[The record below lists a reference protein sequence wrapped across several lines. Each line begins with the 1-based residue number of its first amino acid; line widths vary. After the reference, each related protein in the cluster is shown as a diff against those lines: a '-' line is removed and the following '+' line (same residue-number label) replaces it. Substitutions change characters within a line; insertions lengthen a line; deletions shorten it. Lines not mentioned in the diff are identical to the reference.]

1 MGAQVSSQ
9 KVGAH
14 ENTNVATGGST
25 VNYTTINY
33 YKDSASNAASKQDFS
48 QDPSKFTEPVKD
60 VMLKSA
66 PALNS
71 PNIEACGYSDRV
83 RQITL
88 GNSTITTQEA
98 ANAVVGYG
106 EWPSYIKPQEANPVD
121 APTEPDVSS
130 NRFYT
135 LESVS
140 WSKDSK
146 GWWWKLPDCLK
157 DMGLFG
163 QNMFYHYL
171 GRSGYTIHVQCNASK
186 FHQGALAV
194 FAVPECVFSGNAKD
208 KTNYTSYV
216 NANPGEAGGVFVS
229 QYMPA
234 STIEEARRFSPIDYL
249 FGSGVLFGNA
259 FIYPHQIINLR
270 TNNSATLVLP
280 YVNSLSIDCMARHN
294 NWGIVIIPVV
304 PLDFADASS
313 TQIPITV
320 TIAPMFT
327 EFNGLRN
334 ITIPATQGLP
344 TMLTPGSNQFLTS
357 DDFQSPCALP
367 EFDVTPPI
375 HIPGEVRN
383 MMEIAEVD
391 SLIPMNAV
399 SGKANTMDMYRIG
412 LDSAAS
418 DLNKPIFC
426 LSLSPASDQRLQYT
440 LLGEVLNYYTHW
452 TGSIRF
458 TFLFCGSMMAT
469 GKLLLSYSPPG
480 AAPPR
485 TRKDAMLGTHLIW
498 DIGLQSSATMVA
510 PWISNSVYRRCVK
523 DDYTAG
529 GYITCFYQTKVVVP
543 LSTPTKMDM
552 LAFVSAC
559 PDFSVRL
566 LRDTTHISQDKPILT
581 QGIEDIIESV
591 AQNALQ
597 LSQPKPSQRPAITN
611 TVANTPASSGVN
623 TQEVPALTAVETGA
637 SGQAVPADVI
647 ETRKVINYKSRSES
661 TIESFFARSA
671 CITIMSVE
679 NFNATEA
686 TDKKKLFS
694 VWEINYTDTV
704 QLRRK
709 LEMFTYSRFD
719 TEFTFVVTERYYT
732 QNSGHARNQV
742 YQIMYIPPGAP
753 RPNAWDDYT
762 WQSSSN
768 PSIFYTYGSAPP
780 RMSVPF
786 VGIANAYSHFYDGFA
801 RVPIKDE
808 SADSGDAYYG
818 QTSINDFG
826 AIALRVVNEHN
837 PARITSR
844 MRVYMKPKHVRVWC
858 PRPPRAVPYNGTGVD
873 IKENTLTPIT
883 PVTSMTTY
891 GFGHQN
897 KAVYVAGYKICNYH
911 LATQEDMNNA
921 VNVMWNRDLLVAQSN
936 AQGTDTIARC
946 RCRCGVYYCESQ
958 RKYYPVTVTG
968 PTFQYMEANDYF
980 PARYQ
985 THMLLGYGFAEP
997 GDCGGILRC
1006 NHGVMGIITA
1016 GGNGIVAFA
1025 DIRDLYMYEEEVM
1038 EQGVTDYVS
1047 RLGMAFG
1054 AGFSAEIAN
1063 KVSEITASVQ
1073 NVITD
1078 KLLKNL
1084 IKIVSALVIVARNY
1098 EDSIT
1103 VMATLSLLGCDASP
1117 WRWLKQKVCDMLE
1130 IPYVY
1135 KQSDSWLKKFTE
1147 ACNAAKGLEWLANKI
1162 SRFIDWIRDK
1172 VIPEARDK
1180 LEYVTKLKQLELIE
1194 NQMSTLHQSCPSQD
1208 QQEVL
1213 FNNIRWLAV
1222 KARKFAP
1229 LYAAE
1234 ARRIYSLENK
1244 INNYIQFKTKHR
1256 IEPVCVLIHGT
1267 PGTGKSVATGLIGR
1281 AIAKLENTSV
1291 YSLPPDPSH
1300 FDGYKQQGV
1309 VIMDDLNQNPDG
1321 EDMKLF
1327 CQMVSTVEFIPP
1339 MASLE
1344 EKGILFTSDYVLA
1357 STNSN
1362 TITPPT
1368 VSASD
1373 ALARRFAF
1381 DMDIYTMSE
1390 YSVKGRLNMAL
1401 ATQLCKDCHKPTNFS
1416 SCCPLV
1422 CGKAIQ
1428 LMDRHTRVRYSVD
1441 QLTTM
1446 MINEKNRR
1454 HNIGSCLEA
1463 LFQGPLEF
1471 KDLKIDVVTKPPPSA
1486 ISDLL
1491 KAVDN
1496 DEVREYCKQQGWI
1509 VEAPSNSITI
1519 ERHISKAATIL
1530 QAISAFAVTAGMVYV
1545 VYKLFA
1551 GFQGAYTG
1559 LPTQKPKVPTIRTAK
1574 VQGPVFDYAVAMAKK
1589 NILTATTMKGEFTM
1603 LGVHDRVAILP
1614 THANPGDTIVI
1625 AGKEVKINDAKR
1637 LVDPNGVNLE
1647 ITIVELD
1654 RNEKFRDIRTHIPTQ
1669 VMETSDA
1676 VLAVNTSKYPSMY
1689 IPVGSVTEQ
1698 GMLNLAGKPTNRTL
1712 MYNFP
1717 TKAGQCGGV
1726 LMATGKVIGIHIG
1739 GNGSHGFAAAL
1750 KRSYFTE
1757 QQGEIQWMRP
1767 SKDAGYPIINAP
1779 TKTKLEPSAF
1789 FDVFPGEKEPAVLTK
1804 NDPRLKVDFEEAIF
1818 SKYVGNKITEMDEY
1832 IKEAVDH
1839 YAGQLMSLDIPT
1851 EQMCLEDALYGTDG
1865 LEALDLSTSAGYPY
1879 VAMGKKK
1886 RDILNKQTRDT
1897 KEMQRL
1903 LDKYGINLPLVT
1915 YVKDE
1920 LRSKAKVEAGKSR
1933 LIEASSLNDSVA
1945 MRQAFGNL
1953 YATFHK
1959 NPGTV
1964 TGSAVGCDP
1973 DVFWSKIPVLLD
1985 GKLFAFD
1992 YTGYDASLSP
2002 VWFEALKAVL
2012 EKIGFGDRTDY
2023 IDYLNHSH
2031 HLYRNKLYCVKGGMP
2046 SGCSGT
2052 SIFNSMINNIII
2064 RTLMI
2069 KTYKG
2074 VDLDSLRMIAYGDD
2088 VLASYPHEIDAGL
2101 LAQAGKDYG
2110 LTMTPADKGTTFNEV
2125 TWESATFL
2133 KRFFRADEQY
2143 PFLIH
2148 PVMPMKDIHES
2159 IRWTKDPRNTQDH
2172 VRSLCLLAWHNGKEE
2187 YDKFLA
2193 QIRSVPIGRAL
2204 LLPEYSTLRRRW
2216 LDSF

>member
-33 YKDSASNAASKQDFS
+33 YKDSASNAASKQDLS

-60 VMLKSA
+60 IMLKSA

-71 PNIEACGYSDRV
+71 PNVEACGYSDRV

-98 ANAVVGYG
+98 ANAVVAYG
-106 EWPSYIKPQEANPVD
+106 EWPSYITPQEANPVD

-135 LESVS
+135 LESVQ
-140 WSKDSK
+140 WGKESK

-163 QNMFYHYL
+163 QNMYYHYL
-171 GRSGYTIHVQCNASK
+171 GRSGYTVHVQCNASK

-194 FAVPECVFSGNAKD
+194 FAVPECVFSGNSKD

-216 NANPGEAGGVFVS
+216 NANPGETGGTFKS
-229 QYMPA
+229 QYTPGA
-234 STIEEARRFSPIDYL
+234 STDTAREFCPIDYL

-259 FIYPHQIINLR
+259 FVYPHQIVNLR

-304 PLDFADASS
+304 PLDFTDASN

-320 TIAPMFT
+320 TIAPMYT

-344 TMLTPGSNQFLTS
+344 TMLVPGSNQFLTS
-357 DDFQSPCALP
+357 DNFQSPCALP

-375 HIPGEVRN
+375 HIPGEVKN

-399 SGKANTMDMYRIG
+399 PGKANTMDMYRIG
-412 LDSAAS
+412 LDSNAS
-418 DLNKPIFC
+418 DLNNPIFC
-426 LSLSPASDQRLQYT
+426 LSLSPASDQRLQFT

-480 AAPPR
+480 AAPPK
-485 TRKDAMLGTHLIW
+485 TRKEAMLGTHLIW
-498 DIGLQSSATMVA
+498 DLGLQSSATMVA

-543 LSTPTKMDM
+543 LHTPTKMDM

-566 LRDTTHISQDKPILT
+566 LRDTTHISQSTPIQT
-581 QGIEDIIESV
+581 QGLEDLIESV

-597 LSQPKPSQRPAITN
+597 ISQPRPPQRPAITN
-611 TVANTPASSGVN
+611 TAADTPATSGVN
-623 TQEVPALTAVETGA
+623 SQEVPALTAVETGA

-647 ETRKVINYKSRSES
+647 ETRKVINYKTRSES
-661 TIESFFARSA
+661 TIESFFGRSA

-679 NFNATEA
+679 NFNATET

-719 TEFTFVVTERYYT
+719 TEFTFVLTERYYT

-742 YQIMYIPPGAP
+742 YQIMYTPPGAP
-753 RPNAWDDYT
+753 RPSAWDDYT

-768 PSIFYTYGSAPP
+768 PSIFYTYGCAPP

-786 VGIANAYSHFYDGFA
+786 VGIANAYSHFHDGFA

-808 SADSGDAYYG
+808 STDSGDTYYG

-844 MRVYMKPKHVRVWC
+844 MRIYMKPKHIRVWC

-873 IKENTLTPIT
+873 IKENTLAPIT

-911 LATQEDMNNA
+911 LATPEDHNRA
-921 VNVMWNRDLLVAQSN
+921 VSVMWNRDLLVAEFK

-946 RCRCGVYYCESQ
+946 GCKMGVYYCESR

-1016 GGNGIVAFA
+1016 GGEGIVAFA
-1025 DIRDLYMYEEEVM
+1025 DIRDLWVYEEEAM
-1038 EQGVTDYVS
+1038 EQGISSYIES
-1047 RLGMAFG
+1047 LGAAFG
-1054 AGFSAEIAN
+1054 SGFTNQIGEKVAELTSM
-1063 KVSEITASVQ
+1063 VTSSITE
-1073 NVITD
+1073 
-1078 KLLKNL
+1078 KLLKTL
-1084 IKIVSALVIVARNY
+1084 VKIISTLVIISRNY
-1098 EDSIT
+1098 EDTTT
-1103 VMATLSLLGCDASP
+1103 VLATLALLGCDCSP
-1117 WRWLKQKVCDMLE
+1117 WQWIKKKACDILE
-1130 IPYVY
+1130 IPYVMR
-1135 KQSDSWLKKFTE
+1135 QGDSWLKKFTE
-1147 ACNAAKGLEWLANKI
+1147 ACNAAKGLEWISNKI
-1162 SRFIDWIRDK
+1162 SKFIDWLKEKI
-1172 VIPEARDK
+1172 IPEAKDK
-1180 LEYVTKLKQLELIE
+1180 VEYITKLKQLGMLE
-1194 NQMSTLHQSCPSQD
+1194 NQINTIHQSCPSQE

-1213 FNNIRWLAV
+1213 FNNVRWLAIQS
-1222 KARKFAP
+1222 RRFAP
-1229 LYAAE
+1229 LYATE
-1234 ARRIYSLENK
+1234 AKRILKLENT
-1244 INNYIQFKTKHR
+1244 INNYIQFKSKHR
-1256 IEPVCVLIHGT
+1256 IEPVCMLIHGT
-1267 PGTGKSVATGLIGR
+1267 PGTGKSIATSLIGR
-1281 AIAKLENTSV
+1281 AIAERESTSV
-1291 YSLPPDPSH
+1291 YSLPPDPTH

-1321 EDMKLF
+1321 NDMKLF

-1357 STNSN
+1357 STNSS
-1362 TITPPT
+1362 TIAPPT
-1368 VSASD
+1368 VAHSD

-1381 DMDIYTMSE
+1381 DMEVYTMSE
-1390 YSVKGRLNMAL
+1390 HSIKGKLNMAT
-1401 ATQLCKDCHKPTNFS
+1401 ATQLCKDCPKPANFKK
-1416 SCCPLV
+1416 CCPLV
-1422 CGKAIQ
+1422 CGKALQ
-1428 LMDRHTRVRYSVD
+1428 LMDKNTRQRFTLD
-1441 QLTTM
+1441 EITTL
-1446 MINEKNRR
+1446 IVNEKNRR
-1454 HNIGSCLEA
+1454 ANIGNCMEA
-1463 LFQGPLEF
+1463 LFQGPLQY
-1471 KDLKIDVVTKPPPSA
+1471 KDIKIDIKETPAPEY
-1486 ISDLL
+1486 INDLL
-1491 KAVDN
+1491 QAVDSQ
-1496 DEVREYCKQQGWI
+1496 EVRDYCEKKGWI
-1509 VEAPSNSITI
+1509 IKVDNNMTI
-1519 ERHISKAATIL
+1519 ERNLNRAMTIL
-1530 QAISAFAVTAGMVYV
+1530 QAVTTFAAVAGVVYV
-1545 VYKLFA
+1545 MYKLFA
-1551 GFQGAYTG
+1551 GQQGAYTG
-1559 LPTQKPKVPTIRTAK
+1559 LPSKKPNVPTIRTAK
-1574 VQGPVFDYAVAMAKK
+1574 VQGPGFDYAVAMAKR
-1589 NILTATTMKGEFTM
+1589 NILTATTSKGEFTM
-1603 LGVHDRVAILP
+1603 LGVYDNVAILP
-1614 THANPGDTIVI
+1614 THAAPGETIVI
-1625 AGKEVKINDAKR
+1625 DGREIEVLDAEA
-1637 LVDPNGVNLE
+1637 LEDQSGINLE
-1647 ITIVELD
+1647 ITIVRLK
-1654 RNEKFRDIRTHIPTQ
+1654 RNEKFRDIRPHIPTQ
-1669 VMETSDA
+1669 ITETNDG
-1676 VLAVNTSKYPSMY
+1676 VLIVNTSKYPNMY
-1689 IPVGSVTEQ
+1689 VPVGAVTEQ
-1698 GMLNLAGKPTNRTL
+1698 GYLNLGGRQTARTL

-1717 TKAGQCGGV
+1717 TRAGQCGGV
-1726 LMATGKVIGIHIG
+1726 ITCTGKVIGIHVG

-1750 KRSYFTE
+1750 KRSYFT
-1757 QQGEIQWMRP
+1757 QSQGEIQWMRP
-1767 SKDAGYPIINAP
+1767 SKEVGYPVINAP
-1779 TKTKLEPSAF
+1779 SKTKLEPSAF
-1789 FDVFPGEKEPAVLTK
+1789 HYIFEGVKEPAVLTK
-1804 NDPRLKVDFEEAIF
+1804 NDPRLKTDFEEAIF
-1818 SKYVGNKITEMDEY
+1818 SKYVGNKITEVDEY
-1832 IKEAVDH
+1832 MKEAVDH
-1839 YAGQLMSLDIPT
+1839 YAGQLMSLDINT
-1851 EQMCLEDALYGTDG
+1851 EQMCLEDAMYGTDG

-1879 VAMGKKK
+1879 VALGKKK

-1920 LRSKAKVEAGKSR
+1920 LRSKTKVEQGKSR

-1945 MRQAFGNL
+1945 MRMAFGNL
-1953 YATFHK
+1953 YAAFHK
-1959 NPGTV
+1959 NPGVV

-1973 DVFWSKIPVLLD
+1973 DLFWSKIPVLMEE
-1985 GKLFAFD
+1985 KLFAFD

-2002 VWFEALKAVL
+2002 AWFEALKMVL
-2012 EKIGFGDRTDY
+2012 EKIGFGDRVDY

-2031 HLYRNKLYCVKGGMP
+2031 HLYKNKTYCVKGGMP

-2052 SIFNSMINNIII
+2052 SIFNSMINNLII
-2064 RTLMI
+2064 RTLLL

-2074 VDLDSLRMIAYGDD
+2074 IDLDHLKMIAYGDD
-2088 VLASYPHEIDAGL
+2088 VIASYPHEVDASL
-2101 LAQAGKDYG
+2101 LAQSGKDYG
-2110 LTMTPADKGTTFNEV
+2110 LTMTPADKSATFETV
-2125 TWESATFL
+2125 TWENVTFL
-2133 KRFFRADEQY
+2133 KRFFRADEKY
-2143 PFLIH
+2143 PFLVH
-2148 PVMPMKDIHES
+2148 PVMPMKEIHES

-2172 VRSLCLLAWHNGKEE
+2172 VRSLCLLAWHNGEEE
-2187 YDKFLA
+2187 YNKFLA
-2193 QIRSVPIGRAL
+2193 KVRSVPIGRAL
-2204 LLPEYSTLRRRW
+2204 LLPEYSTLYRRW